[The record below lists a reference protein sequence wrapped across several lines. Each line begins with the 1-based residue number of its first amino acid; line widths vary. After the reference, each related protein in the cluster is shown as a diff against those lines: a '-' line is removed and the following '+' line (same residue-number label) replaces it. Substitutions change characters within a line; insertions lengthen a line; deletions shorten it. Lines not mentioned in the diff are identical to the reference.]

1 MFTVGDKVVYPMHG
15 AGVIDKIESKV
26 ILGEEREYYTMNI
39 PVSDINIM
47 IPVDNSEAVGMRPVV
62 TKEVLSKALEILGEE
77 PTIMS
82 ANWNKRYRANQ
93 ALLRSGDVFS
103 VAEVVRNLTV
113 SDRTKGLSTGERKML
128 LNATRILASEVMLVM
143 DLESEKA
150 EAVIRDSITFPKE
163 GGR

>member
-26 ILGEEREYYTMNI
+26 ILGEEREYYVMKI

-47 IPVDNSEAVGMRPVV
+47 IPVDNCEAVGMRPVV
-62 TKEVLSKALEILGEE
+62 SQAILAEALEALGEE
-77 PTIMS
+77 PTEMS

-103 VAEVVRNLTV
+103 VVEVVRNLTV
-113 SDRTKGLSTGERKML
+113 SDRVKGLSTGERKML
-128 LNATRILASEVMLVM
+128 INATRILASEVMLVM
-143 DLESEKA
+143 DLEPERA
-150 EAVIRDSITFPKE
+150 EAVIEGSITYPEK
-163 GGR
+163 GG

>member
-15 AGVIDKIESKV
+15 AGVIDNIETKV
-26 ILGEEREYYTMNI
+26 ILGEEREYYIMKI
-39 PVSDINIM
+39 PVTDIHIM
-47 IPVDNSEAVGMRPVV
+47 IPVDNSEAIGMRSVV
-62 TKEVLSKALEILGEE
+62 TEEVLQKALKTRGEE
-77 PTIMS
+77 PTAMS

-113 SDRTKGLSTGERKML
+113 SDRVKGLSTGERKML

-143 DLESEKA
+143 GLEPEKA
-150 EAVIRDSITFPKE
+150 EELIAGSITEEKG